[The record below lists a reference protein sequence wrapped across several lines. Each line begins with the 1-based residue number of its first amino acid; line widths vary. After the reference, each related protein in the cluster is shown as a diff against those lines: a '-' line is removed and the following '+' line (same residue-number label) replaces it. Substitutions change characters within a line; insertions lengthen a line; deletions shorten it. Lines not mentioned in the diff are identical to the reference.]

1 MVHLHRSSLNGD
13 RVVPGIYPGSSS
25 IMFRKYPL
33 RYDESPEMLGISA
46 TNPNVM
52 FPRWI
57 LAKQPIVRPRR
68 RAKNASHQRINR
80 SARTERSRS
89 LHAFLVM
96 PGGCRVEKSLS
107 QNIVIS
113 LLDNNQRV
121 HNVGQYHAI
130 ALWHIIKT
138 LSFYFSFVFHLERHS
153 GSNPISIEF
162 FFFRFFALR
171 RERRRIS
178 YFYFLSFIFLF
189 CI

>member
-1 MVHLHRSSLNGD
+1 MISKIDPFRNSLWYCVTNRVSPSTIIENLYNFYVCTTFLEHRYEQIRKLVKSSGRGIIQFRYGIVSKSMVHLHRSSLNGD

-113 LLDNNQRV
+113 LLDNN
-121 HNVGQYHAI
+121 
-130 ALWHIIKT
+130 
-138 LSFYFSFVFHLERHS
+138 
-153 GSNPISIEF
+153 
-162 FFFRFFALR
+162 
-171 RERRRIS
+171 
-178 YFYFLSFIFLF
+178 
-189 CI
+189 